1 MRTKPLDNKSKPP
14 MKNLLIG
21 ILFVTALGCSN
32 VENQEKTYDFQ
43 QLTDDY
49 LQVFWQQSPEWASW
63 SGLTQYDSILTINTP
78 VYLEKTK
85 ATCDSLLNVL
95 ESYPSEELT
104 SLDKI
109 DLAMMKGMLYWNDW
123 NTSTFKPHEWDPS
136 ETNIGQRIGIIMNR
150 TDSLATKLKSLSV
163 LLSKTSGFYQAG
175 LANLK
180 TPSKPHLDLAIQQN
194 QGTLNYLTSL
204 ERTVESAAISAAEK
218 EPLTASI
225 SGTKTAIEAFIKG
238 LESIIASGDYRDSR
252 IGEEL
257 FEQKYKYEINAE
269 YTARKI
275 YEKALAEKAELRRQ
289 MITISDTL
297 WNDYLPEDSKPSDS
311 LLMVK
316 KLIDKIAENH
326 VPRDSFFI
334 EINRQVKE
342 LAAFVDEKDLL
353 TQDPTKPLQVRETPE
368 YMRGIAGASITPPGP
383 FEENGTTFYNVTPLD
398 NYTDEQAESYLREYN
413 DYILQILN
421 IHEAIPGHYTQFVY
435 ANKSKSLI
443 KSILFNGAMVE
454 GWANYTEIM
463 MLEEGYN
470 SSPEIWLMRNKWHLR
485 SVTNTILDYSYHVMD
500 LTQKEAMSLMK
511 EDAFQE
517 QAEAEEKWIRLTRS
531 SVQLSS
537 YFTGF
542 TQIYSLREEIK
553 AKRGEDFNLKEF
565 HEEFLSY
572 GNAPVKYIREFMLQ
586 N

>member
-1 MRTKPLDNKSKPP
+1 
-14 MKNLLIG
+14 MKNISIL
-21 ILFVTALGCSN
+21 ILFITAISC
-32 VENQEKTYDFQ
+32 NQADKPIRPTYDFQ

-49 LQVFWQQSPEWASW
+49 LQVFWQQSPGWASW
-63 SGLTQYDSILTINTP
+63 AGLTQYDSILNIKTP
-78 VYLEKTK
+78 IYFEKTK

-95 ESYPSEELT
+95 ESYPTEELA

-109 DLAMMKGMLYWNDW
+109 DLEMMKDMLYWNDW

-136 ETNIGQRIGIIMNR
+136 ETNVGQRIGIIMNR
-150 TDSLATKLKSLSV
+150 SDSLTTKLKSLSV
-163 LLSKTSGFYQAG
+163 LLSKTSEFYQEG

-180 TPSKPHLDLAIQQN
+180 TPSKPHLELAIQQN

-204 ERTVESAAISAAEK
+204 EDTVESAAIAAAEK
-218 EPLTASI
+218 DVIAI
-225 SGTKTAIEAFIKG
+225 NINATKTAIEGYIEG
-238 LESIIASGDYRDSR
+238 LESMIENGNHKASR

-257 FEQKYKYEINAE
+257 FEQKYKFEINSE
-269 YTARKI
+269 YTAKEI
-275 YEKALAEKAELRRQ
+275 YKKALAEKAELHRQ
-289 MITISDTL
+289 MVAISDTL
-297 WNDYLPEDSKPSDS
+297 WRDYLPEDSKPADS

-316 KLIDKIAENH
+316 NLIDKIAENH
-326 VPRDSFFI
+326 IPRDSFFI

-342 LAAFVDEKDLL
+342 LAAFVNEKDLL
-353 TQDPTKPLQVRETPE
+353 TQDPAKPLQVRETPE
-368 YMRGIAGASITPPGP
+368 YMRGIAGASVSPPGP

-398 NYTDEQAESYLREYN
+398 NYTEEQAESYLREYN

-421 IHEAIPGHYTQFVY
+421 IHEAIPGHYTQLVY

-443 KSILFNGAMVE
+443 KSILYNGAMIE

-470 SSPEIWLMRNKWHLR
+470 SSPEMWLMRHKWHLR
-485 SVTNTILDYSYHVMD
+485 GVTNTLLDYSYHVLD
-500 LTQKEAMSLMK
+500 LSREEAMSLMK
-511 EDAFQE
+511 DGAFQE
-517 QAEAEEKWIRLTRS
+517 EAEAEKKWTRLTRS

-553 AKRGEDFNLKEF
+553 AKKGENFNLKAF
-565 HEEFLSY
+565 NEEFLSY